1 MIEIVTGD
9 LLDSKE
15 KYIAHQCNC
24 LTENSAGTAKAIF
37 DKWPHANTYVN
48 RIKDENGLTTNIDT
62 PGHITILGDGKTD
75 RYVINMY
82 AQYYPG
88 RPKFPK
94 STLDGIPARQNYFH
108 RCLLRVAQ
116 IPELESIAFPWR
128 VGCGL
133 AGGDWEWTLGTI
145 VNFANYIEEKQGA
158 RVVIYRKEGDE

>member
-37 DKWPHANTYVN
+37 DKWPHANAYARRV
-48 RIKDENGLTTNIDT
+48 RDENGVTTNIDT
-62 PGHITILGDGKTD
+62 PGLIAILGNGENE

-94 STLDGIPARQNYFH
+94 STLDGVPARQNYFY
-108 RCLLRVAQ
+108 RCLLRVAK
-116 IPELESIAFPWR
+116 IPNLESVAFPWR
-128 VGCGL
+128 IGCNLG
-133 AGGDWEWTLGTI
+133 GGDWEFYLGTLTLFSKY
-145 VNFANYIEEKQGA
+145 VEEKGVA
-158 RVVIYRKEGDE
+158 VKIYKRPGDE